1 MNQESKQIKS
11 GFVAIIGRPN
21 VGKSTL
27 LNEVIGQKV
36 AIMSDKPQTTRNKI
50 RAVFTN
56 EQGQIVFID
65 TPGVHKP
72 KTKLGQYM
80 MNITLTSLQE
90 VDLILYLID
99 VTNKFGLGEQFILE
113 QLKEV
118 RSTPVFLILNKIDLV
133 TPEQLLPIIEQY
145 RSLFDFKEVIPISA
159 LKGNNVKTLLSEIFE
174 ELPEGPY
181 YFPPDQVVESPERFI
196 VAELIRE
203 KILHLT
209 REEVPHSIAVVVES
223 MKPGEE
229 NPNTVVI
236 QAVIYTERPSQK
248 AIIIGKSG
256 SMLKEIGKKA
266 REDIERLLGTKTFI
280 ELWVKVKEDWKNR
293 DYLLKDFGYFEEND

>member
-1 MNQESKQIKS
+1 MNQESKTKS

-27 LNEVIGQKV
+27 LNQVMGQKI
-36 AIMSDKPQTTRNKI
+36 AIMSDKAQTTRNKI
-50 RAVFTN
+50 RAVYTDDK
-56 EQGQIVFID
+56 GQVIFID

-72 KTKLGQYM
+72 KSKLGSYM

-99 VTNKFGLGEQFILE
+99 VTEKFGPGEKFIIDH
-113 QLKEV
+113 LKDV
-118 RSTPVFLILNKIDLV
+118 KNTPIYLVLNKIDMV
-133 TPEQLLPIIEQY
+133 HPEELLPIIDRY
-145 RSLFDFKEVIPISA
+145 RQLLNFEEIIPISA
-159 LKGNNVKTLLSEIFE
+159 LKGNNVETLIDQIYLQ
-174 ELPEGPY
+174 LPEGPY
-181 YFPPDQVVESPERFI
+181 YYPKDQIVEHPEQFI

-209 REEVPHSIAVVVES
+209 REEVPHSIAVVIET

-236 QAVIYTERPSQK
+236 QAVIYTERSSQK
-248 AIIIGKSG
+248 GIIIGKQG
-256 SMLKEIGKKA
+256 SMLKEVGKQA
-266 REDIERLLGTKTFI
+266 RIDIERLLGTKVFI
-280 ELWVKVKEDWKNR
+280 ELWVKVKADWRNK
-293 DYLLKDFGYFEEND
+293 DYLLKDFGYFNEDE